1 MKNLHLYKTFMPK
14 GTLTSIL
21 KKKSIMPR
29 NYVFNI
35 QTFGSFM
42 FFSQFFMFSEKEKGI
57 RLFPD
62 PIDNK
67 GINQDTD
74 CPS

>member
-1 MKNLHLYKTFMPK
+1 MKNLHLYKTFMPE

-21 KKKSIMPR
+21 KKKSALSR
-29 NYVFNI
+29 NYVLNI
-35 QTFGSFM
+35 EMFGSFM
-42 FFSQFFMFSEKEKGI
+42 VFSQFFIFSEKEKGF

-67 GINQDTD
+67 GIN
-74 CPS
+74 

>member
-1 MKNLHLYKTFMPK
+1 MKNLHLYKTFMPE

-21 KKKSIMPR
+21 KKKSTLSR
-29 NYVFNI
+29 NYVLNI
-35 QTFGSFM
+35 EMFGSFM
-42 FFSQFFMFSEKEKGI
+42 VFSQFFIFSEKEKGF

-67 GINQDTD
+67 GIN
-74 CPS
+74 